1 MRTKAGLVL
10 LAVVALMLAWIPAAS
25 AAGTTAHQEDLVVLT
40 GDALVMQGDVVGT
53 VVAFDGAV
61 TVNGDV
67 LGDVVAF
74 HGPVTIDGAA
84 EVGGNLIVLDGTLTV
99 MPGATV
105 SGDIVADQPVISGE
119 ATVAGT
125 VRTVDDIAWTFGAGT
140 LAFGFAIWLAIAVSV
155 LLLGLIVLGLA
166 PRALEAA
173 VGAGRTAIGPTI
185 GLGALAFV
193 GLPFVAIL
201 AIFTVVGIPLGVGIL
216 LALALILATG
226 QVAGVAILGRS
237 ILRTG
242 SLVRAFVAGWAIVA
256 AVTLI
261 PFVGGVV
268 WFVAGVY
275 GLGAIGVAVWRAR
288 RSPAEAPVPAMP
300 AAPAAA

>member
-25 AAGTTAHQEDLVVLT
+25 AAGTSAEQRDLVVLT
-40 GDALVMQGDVVGT
+40 GDALVMQGDVVDS
-53 VVAFDGAV
+53 VVVFDGAV
-61 TVNGDV
+61 IVNGDV

-74 HGPVTIDGAA
+74 HGPVMIDGAA
-84 EVGGNLIVLDGTLTV
+84 DVGGNLIVLDGTLTV
-99 MPGATV
+99 SPGATV
-105 SGDIVADQPVISGE
+105 SGDIVADQPVISSE

-125 VRTVDDIAWTFGAGT
+125 IRSVDDIAWVFGSGT
-140 LAFGFAIWLAIAVSV
+140 LVLGFAIWLAIAVSV
-155 LLLGLIVLGLA
+155 LLLGLIILGLA
-166 PRALEAA
+166 PRALDAA
-173 VGAGRTAIGPTI
+173 VQAGRTAIGPTI
-185 GLGALAFV
+185 GLGALAFF
-193 GLPFVAIL
+193 GLPFIGVL
-201 AIFTVVGIPLGVGIL
+201 AIMTLVGIPLGVGIL
-216 LALALILATG
+216 LALALILAVG
-226 QVAGVAILGRS
+226 QVAGVGILGRS
-237 ILRTG
+237 ILKSG
-242 SLVRAFVAGWAIVA
+242 SLVRAFMAGWGIVA

-288 RSPAEAPVPAMP
+288 RSPVQAPVPAMP